1 MLHNERQ
8 NHRKD
13 YLKPP
18 AISYWQD
25 FLYLMVFFHI
35 DEDIFVLPSDMTNYL
50 IGLTVAPCLTED
62 NAIGTSTQVECSRPC
77 TGEGVSSGVRSFLNL
92 QKK

>member
-18 AISYWQD
+18 AISR
-25 FLYLMVFFHI
+25 FSLFNVFFFHI
-35 DEDIFVLPSDMTNYL
+35 DEDIFILPSDMTNYL
-50 IGLTVAPCLTED
+50 IGLTVAPFLTED

-77 TGEGVSSGVRSFLNL
+77 TREGVSSGVRSFLNL
-92 QKK
+92 QKE